1 MSNTHR
7 RGFTLIELLVVIAI
21 IAILAAILF
30 PVFAKAR
37 EKARQ
42 TACLSNMKQ
51 LALGS
56 LQYTQDYDEKYI
68 AGVNRYGKGPGWAG
82 QMYPYVKST
91 GVFRCPDDA
100 STLPGTPV
108 SYALNSQFSPF
119 NPAGDGAKP
128 ISIAQLN
135 ASANT
140 VQFFEI
146 INSGY
151 YDITIPDGAT
161 NSTGQAS
168 DVTGANYGGSPSGF
182 GTGGSE
188 DLSGFNTAFGS
199 FNKGG
204 NVQYA
209 TGYLRNSQANANGDF
224 TGPLGRH
231 SDGANYVMADGHAK
245 WFRGDAVS
253 AGQTNTSP
261 NPNDCGTA
269 TPSGANTNLGG
280 LAATTTCQ
288 DSTIRAT
295 FNIL

>member
-1 MSNTHR
+1 MNQPR
-7 RGFTLIELLVVIAI
+7 QRGFTLIELLVVIAI

-51 LALGS
+51 MALGS

-82 QMYPYVKST
+82 EMYPYVKST

-100 STLPGTPV
+100 TALPGTTV

-119 NPAGDGAKP
+119 VPSGNGAQP

-146 INSGY
+146 VNSGY
-151 YDITIPDGAT
+151 YDVTIPDGAT
-161 NSTGQAS
+161 SSQGMSS

-182 GTGGSE
+182 GTGGTE
-188 DLSGFNTAFGS
+188 DLSGFNTSFGS
-199 FNKGG
+199 ANDGKH
-204 NVQYA
+204 VQYA
-209 TGYLRNSQANANGDF
+209 TGYLRNSENNANNDF
-224 TGPLGRH
+224 TAPLGRH

-245 WFRGDAVS
+245 WFRGSNVS
-253 AGQTNTSP
+253 AGQTNTVLG
-261 NPNDCGTA
+261 DCGTA

-280 LAATTTCQ
+280 LAATTTCS
-288 DSTIRAT
+288 DNTIRAT
-295 FNIL
+295 FNIF